1 MKTETRTTLVRLA
14 CLGLAGYLAWPLL
27 ALTLPQP
34 PLALLHPPVERARLR
49 LAAPVRKVVQE
60 QREQVIIRSQIA
72 PTKKLAPRTVAP
84 VEAPL
89 PPATEPAPTPPPA
102 PEVPPA
108 VVADVVFTQPAP
120 PPRGLPPAPP
130 DDLPAPSH
138 FTDKPGGS
146 VVVLAVKL
154 NSDNVVVMTDILVT
168 SSTPFNDLAFSMGTQ
183 GVKWQNVNPPIPP
196 GQYRWVELRL
206 DYAPEPDTNDILP

>member
-1 MKTETRTTLVRLA
+1 VKTDTRTALVRLA

-27 ALTLPQP
+27 ELTLPQK
-34 PLALLHPPVERARLR
+34 PLALLRPHVERVR
-49 LAAPVRKVVQE
+49 LAAPKRKVVE
-60 QREQVIIRSQIA
+60 ERREQVIIRSQTA
-72 PTKKLAPRTVAP
+72 PTKKLAPRTIAP
-84 VEAPL
+84 VAAPL
-89 PPATEPAPTPPPA
+89 PPAPEPAPTPPPVPEA
-102 PEVPPA
+102 QPEVVIDLA
-108 VVADVVFTQPAP
+108 LTQPAP
-120 PPRGLPPAPP
+120 PPRNLPPAPP
-130 DDLPAPSH
+130 DDLPTPTH
-138 FTDKPGGS
+138 FNDQPGGS

-206 DYAPEPDTNDILP
+206 DYASEPEKNDILP